1 MSRFGFSRTQI
12 LILVSVWLTFLIS
25 FVMRLS
31 WASLMPIVNEALS
44 FTPQM
49 GTSYLSAFYMGY
61 AIMVLPGGIL
71 ADKIGYR
78 HTILVSLL
86 AMAIIIPMAG
96 YYVSY

>member
-49 GTSYLSAFYMGY
+49 GTSYLSAF
-61 AIMVLPGGIL
+61 
-71 ADKIGYR
+71 
-78 HTILVSLL
+78 
-86 AMAIIIPMAG
+86 
-96 YYVSY
+96 